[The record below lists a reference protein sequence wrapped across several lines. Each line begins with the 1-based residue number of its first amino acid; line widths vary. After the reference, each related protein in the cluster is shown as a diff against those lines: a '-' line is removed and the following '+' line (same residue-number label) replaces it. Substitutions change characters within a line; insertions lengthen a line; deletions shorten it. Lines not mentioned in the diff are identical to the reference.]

1 MARIRVTAKQLGD
14 RHFQVNLSNRIA
26 LITQTLKRKGK
37 NGRMARVK
45 AGYFGFNS
53 HAEAIAFANGVRGK
67 FPKARLEV
75 RSAKRLNTAI
85 EVKVSHDC
93 VEQLAWEIL
102 KKSPTTG
109 DRINAHLTKHRAQL
123 ECQWNDQAIA
133 NAPLKGREKPDLARC
148 GDRLVSIS

>member
-1 MARIRVTAKQLGD
+1 MARIRVTATQLGD
-14 RHFQVNLSNRIA
+14 RHFQINLSDRIA

-45 AGYFGFNS
+45 AGYFGFS
-53 HAEAIAFANGVRGK
+53 TQSEAIAFANGVRGK

-75 RSAKRLNTAI
+75 RAAKRLGTAI

-109 DRINAHLTKHRAQL
+109 DRIQQHIEQHRQRL
-123 ECQWNDQAIA
+123 ERQFC
-133 NAPLKGREKPDLARC
+133 
-148 GDRLVSIS
+148 